1 MSRPLQDDEVQNEMK
16 KMVAFIKQ
24 EALEKAK
31 EIKIKADE
39 EFNIEKAKIV
49 RQETATIDALFQK
62 KMKQF
67 EVQRKIAASNH
78 TNKAKVKVLQK
89 RHDLLA
95 QTFNDTRAQL
105 ETLTADQPKYKEL
118 IKGLLVQSFLELLE
132 TDVVVQCVER
142 DVLVV
147 NSVLDEAKK
156 QYEEIAG
163 AKVNAT
169 VDTSSPLPASAI
181 GGVIVS
187 SNGGRIKVLNS
198 LESRLQIA
206 SDQLLPDIRV
216 TLYGVPPNRRFF
228 D

>member
-62 KMKQF
+62 KTKQF

-78 TNKAKVKVLQK
+78 LNKSKVKVLQK

-95 QTFNDTRAQL
+95 QVFQDTRQRLEAITTKGDEYRQL
-105 ETLTADQPKYKEL
+105 LED
-118 IKGLLVQSFLELLE
+118 LLVQSFLELLE
-132 TDVVVQCVER
+132 AEVTIQCVDR
-142 DVLVV
+142 DVDAIK
-147 NSVLDEAKK
+147 SVLDAAKK
-156 QYEEIAG
+156 RYEEIAG
-163 AKVNAT
+163 LKVNAT
-169 VDTSSPLPASAI
+169 IDQTFLPKSAI
-181 GGVIVS
+181 GGVIVTAQA
-187 SNGGRIKVLNS
+187 GRIKVLNS
-198 LESRLQIA
+198 LESRLEIA
-206 SDQLLPDIRV
+206 SEQLLPDIRI
-216 TLYGVPPNRRFF
+216 TLYGMPPNRRFF